1 MPLEAFFLLAVI
13 WNLIYYNVVCKYIEK
28 WQNIP
33 KELWKISEDV
43 KERVFIDDE
52 IDTKVI

>member
-1 MPLEAFFLLAVI
+1 MPLEFFFLLAVI

-43 KERVFIDDE
+43 KERVFEDDG
-52 IDTKVI
+52 INTKVV